1 MSGIFPVFYP
11 WLLHLDK
18 SDPLP
23 RQIIPPLP
31 PIWFDKEVSLGE
43 YITREIL
50 DSRIDKRKKD
60 LVSSKKGWLIYK
72 IKFTGQ
78 DEWNADPDWQV

>member
-1 MSGIFPVFYP
+1 MFHP

-18 SDPLP
+18 SDLLP
-23 RQIIPPLP
+23 GQIILPSP
-31 PIWFDKEVSLGE
+31 PIWFDKENSLRE
-43 YITREIL
+43 YIAEEIL

-60 LVSSKKGWLIYK
+60 SISSKKRCLIYK

-78 DEWNADPDWQV
+78 NKWNANPD